1 MVRLR
6 YEARISVPYLLGGL
20 KSLLAVC
27 QRAREGPAPPPRTH
41 VIHPTQGSLHIH
53 AFFFFLIHPCLHL
66 AAAAP
71 VTNDKALLVIFRRM
85 FISFTAGRKQ
95 HLSFEALHHSCDPDL
110 RHPPPALSAVLP
122 LSLFPFLL
130 PGDIHVSGFDGML
143 LLLPP

>member
-1 MVRLR
+1 MKAQRL
-6 YEARISVPYLLGGL
+6 LLGHML
-20 KSLLAVC
+20 YILHREVC
-27 QRAREGPAPPPRTH
+27 TFTRY
-41 VIHPTQGSLHIH
+41 
-53 AFFFFLIHPCLHL
+53 FFFLIHPCLHL

-130 PGDIHVSGFDGML
+130 PGDIHVSEFDGML